1 MHLEINQAT
10 DRTERVANSVVT
22 KLYNL
27 AFTNGIQ
34 ESQLDSLST
43 VVGSISVAA
52 TYDAYITYLTTRFP
66 NLYIT
71 ADSTYIKFV
80 NNEFERIL
88 IAKGVGDGTGIT
100 QNDAAQVSSVTGWF
114 NSSTSVDFTDL
125 QYLTKY
131 GLTIT
136 NLYSF
141 SAGTLNSLNI
151 LQGTYAS
158 PTVFNTVEINFPRN
172 GSVYFQESVLY
183 TADKRRKIGIS
194 GVDWNGCQ
202 ILTNT
207 GRQWYQNNIFTSC
220 YFYCDSSQVIPPTTT
235 DLSHIRIFNNCT
247 INSVVFPE
255 GFTQLSENFQGC
267 QTNYIEFPAT
277 VTNLSVLFQNFRRD
291 ADGVNAGTG
300 CIVIKAVSPPIV
312 SSPNSSHKYPAH
324 IYVPDNSVSAYMS
337 GSGAWSDSGIQALI
351 TPMSQ
356 MTAGERELGT
366 VTQADIDRT

>member
-1 MHLEINQAT
+1 MQLELNETT

-100 QNDAAQVSSVTGWF
+100 QNV
-114 NSSTSVDFTDL
+114 
-125 QYLTKY
+125 TKY

-277 VTNLSVLFQNFRRD
+277 VTNLSVLFQDFRRD

-312 SSPNSSHKYPAH
+312 SSPSSSHKYPAH